1 MTPTNQLRIK
11 VIIADLTFFLRIDSK
26 EEEAIRKAVK
36 HIDDKLNVYREH
48 FPGQTTEKYLAM
60 IALHIGVLFQQE
72 RMRTDTR
79 PFQEKFEELSMRL
92 DEFLN
97 NNEESEEPEGKEHI

>member
-11 VIIADLTFFLRIDSK
+11 VNIAGFAFFLTIDPQ

-36 HIDDKLNVYREH
+36 HIDDKLNVYRDR

-60 IALHIGVLFQQE
+60 VALHLGTLYQQE

-79 PFQEKFEELSMRL
+79 PFEEKFEELSIKL
-92 DEFLN
+92 DEFLADN
-97 NNEESEEPEGKEHI
+97 GESV

>member
-11 VIIADLTFFLRIDSK
+11 VTIAGISFFLRIDPQ
-26 EEEAIRKAVK
+26 EEESIRKAIK

-60 IALHIGVLFQQE
+60 IALHIGVLYQQE
-72 RMRTDTR
+72 KMRTDTR
-79 PFQEKFEELSMRL
+79 PFQEKFEELSIKL
-92 DEFLN
+92 DEILDKH
-97 NNEESEEPEGKEHI
+97 EEHV

>member
-11 VIIADLTFFLRIDSK
+11 VIIADQTFFLRIDPK

-72 RMRTDTR
+72 KMRTDTR

-97 NNEESEEPEGKEHI
+97 NNEESDELESEEHI

>member
-11 VIIADLTFFLRIDSK
+11 VIIAGFTFFLTIDPQ

-48 FPGQTTEKYLAM
+48 FPGQTTEKYLAI
-60 IALHIGVLFQQE
+60 IALHIGVLYQQE
-72 RMRTDTR
+72 KMRTDTR
-79 PFQEKFEELSMRL
+79 PFQEKFDELSHKL
-92 DEFLN
+92 DEFLAN
-97 NNEESEEPEGKEHI
+97 NGEHV

>member
-11 VIIADLTFFLRIDSK
+11 VLIAGMTFFLQIDPRD
-26 EEEAIRKAVK
+26 EEAIRKAIK
-36 HIDDKLNVYREH
+36 HIDDKLNVYRDR

-60 IALHIGVLFQQE
+60 VALHLGTLYQQE

-79 PFQEKFEELSMRL
+79 PFEEKFEELSIKL
-92 DEFLN
+92 DEFLADN
-97 NNEESEEPEGKEHI
+97 GESV

>member
-11 VIIADLTFFLRIDSK
+11 VLIAGMTFFLRIDPRD
-26 EEEAIRKAVK
+26 EEAIRKAIK
-36 HIDDKLNVYREH
+36 HIDDKLNVYRDR

-60 IALHIGVLFQQE
+60 VALHLGTLYQQE

-79 PFQEKFEELSMRL
+79 PFEEKFEELSVKL
-92 DEFLN
+92 DEFLADN
-97 NNEESEEPEGKEHI
+97 GESV

>member
-11 VIIADLTFFLRIDSK
+11 VIIADQTFFLRIDPK

-72 RMRTDTR
+72 KMRTDTR

-97 NNEESEEPEGKEHI
+97 NNEESDEHESEGHI

>member
-11 VIIADLTFFLRIDSK
+11 VLIAGMTFFLRIDPRD
-26 EEEAIRKAVK
+26 EEAIRKAIK
-36 HIDDKLNVYREH
+36 HIDDKLNVYRDR

-60 IALHIGVLFQQE
+60 VALHLGTLYQQE

-79 PFQEKFEELSMRL
+79 PFEEKFEELSMRL
-92 DEFLN
+92 DEYLAEN
-97 NNEESEEPEGKEHI
+97 GLHV

>member
-1 MTPTNQLRIK
+1 MTPTDQLRIK
-11 VIIADLTFFLRIDSK
+11 VIIAGMKFFLRIDPR

-36 HIDDKLNVYREH
+36 HIDDKLNAYRER

-60 IALHIGVLFQQE
+60 IALHIGVLYQQE
-72 RMRTDTR
+72 KMRTDTR

-92 DEFLN
+92 DEFLKA
-97 NNEESEEPEGKEHI
+97 NEEDV

>member
-11 VIIADLTFFLRIDSK
+11 VNIAGFAFFLTIDPQ

-48 FPGQTTEKYLAM
+48 FPGQTTGRYLAM
-60 IALHIGVLFQQE
+60 VALHIGTLFQQE

-79 PFQEKFEELSMRL
+79 PFQEKFEELSMKL
-92 DEFLN
+92 DEFLADN
-97 NNEESEEPEGKEHI
+97 GKNV

>member
-11 VIIADLTFFLRIDSK
+11 VIIADQTFFLRIDPK

>member
-1 MTPTNQLRIK
+1 MTPTDQLRIK
-11 VIIADLTFFLRIDSK
+11 VTIAGMTFFLRIDPK
-26 EEEAIRKAVK
+26 EEEAIRKAIK

-60 IALHIGVLFQQE
+60 VVLHIGVLYQQE

-79 PFQEKFEELSMRL
+79 PFLEKFEELNSKL
-92 DEFLN
+92 DEFFAD
-97 NNEESEEPEGKEHI
+97 NEENA